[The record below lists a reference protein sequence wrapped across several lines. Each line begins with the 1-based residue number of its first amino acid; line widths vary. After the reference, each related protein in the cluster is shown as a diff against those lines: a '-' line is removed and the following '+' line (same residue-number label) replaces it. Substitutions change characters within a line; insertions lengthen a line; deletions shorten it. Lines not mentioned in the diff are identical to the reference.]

1 MEQPGIVNFPEG
13 TLSKIVILLD
23 RLRELRECRETI
35 IGAGEM
41 NGDSLIACDAGL
53 DRGGTTVL

>member
-1 MEQPGIVNFPEG
+1 MEEPGNVRFSEG
-13 TLSKIVILLD
+13 TLSKIVMLLH

-53 DRGGTTVL
+53 DRGGTTAL